1 MTSNYK
7 IYCGGRF
14 VASDSPIAVHNSYD
28 KSVVAT
34 TYLAR
39 KDQLEEAILAAKSVA
54 TEMKR
59 MPSFQ
64 KTRILNEIA
73 TLLQESKKEA
83 ALLLAAEA
91 NKPLKWALVEVD
103 RSIQTFR
110 VAAEEAGRIQGEY
123 ISIDRTPAGSQKEGF
138 VKMFPVGLVAGISP
152 FNFPLNLA
160 VHKIAPAIAAGCPII
175 LKPATATS
183 LTTLLL
189 AQLIDKTEL
198 PKGAVSIMPM
208 SREVGNQ
215 LVTDERFKL
224 LTFTGSPVVGWKM
237 KANAGKKKVVLE
249 LGGNS
254 AVVVTESAS
263 LDLAVKKCLLG
274 AFAFSGQVCIHT
286 QRIFVHKDLYT
297 QFIQQFVAQTRLL
310 KEGSP
315 LKISTDVS
323 GLIDE
328 ENAIRVENLIKEAVL
343 QGATLLIGGQR
354 RGAFVEPTVFTNTK
368 PEMEVCKSE
377 VFGPVVV
384 IESYETFEDAINSVN
399 DSIFGLQ
406 AGVFTNSL
414 KEMNYAYSEIEC
426 GGVIINDSSI
436 FRVDHMPYGGI
447 KDSGLGREGVKYT
460 IADMSELKLLIKNM
474 D

>member
-1 MTSNYK
+1 MESNYK

-14 VASDSPIAVHNSYD
+14 VTTDHEVTVYSSYD
-28 KSVVAT
+28 HSVVST
-34 TYLAR
+34 TYLASQ
-39 KDQLEEAILAAKSVA
+39 KHLEEAIAAANSV
-54 TEMKR
+54 TSTMKK

-175 LKPATATS
+175 LKPATATP

-215 LVTDERFKL
+215 LVIDERFKL
-224 LTFTGSPVVGWKM
+224 LTFTGSPAVGWKM

-254 AVVVTESAS
+254 AVIVTDSAS

-274 AFAFSGQVCIHT
+274 AFAYSGQVCIHT
-286 QRIFVHKDLYT
+286 QRIFVHKNLYS
-297 QFIQQFVAQTRLL
+297 QFIQQFVAETRLL

-315 LKISTDVS
+315 LEISTDVS

-328 ENAIRVENLIKEAVL
+328 ENAIRVENLIKEAVS
-343 QGATLLIGGQR
+343 QGATLLCGGQR

-426 GGVIINDSSI
+426 GGVMINDSSI

-460 IADMSELKLLIKNM
+460 IADMSEPKLLIKNM

>member
-254 AVVVTESAS
+254 AVVVSESAS

-460 IADMSELKLLIKNM
+460 IADMSEPKLLVKNM